1 MYQEN
6 FREFSYGY
14 PKDEQIAPE
23 PEKLDEMLE
32 LSRILSKD
40 FKHVRVDWYNLPD
53 GRVLF
58 GEMTFTTW
66 GGLKRFDPDEWDTVF
81 GNMI

>member
-1 MYQEN
+1 MQP
-6 FREFSYGY
+6 FSYGC
-14 PKDEQIAPE
+14 PKDPVIAPK

-32 LSRILSKD
+32 LSKILCKD

-58 GEMTFTTW
+58 GEMTFSAW
-66 GGLKRFDPDEWDTVF
+66 SGLCKFYPEEYDNIF
-81 GNMI
+81 GNLI